1 MAVLIPF
8 IIVIF
13 KNICYN
19 GYMQDKNYLD
29 LIENGK
35 REQFNKF
42 ASLLTEYNK
51 ICNLTSVTDEKGV
64 KYKHFFDSIVG
75 EKLISHGA
83 SVVEIGSGG
92 GFPSIPL
99 KIVREDLKFTLIE
112 STAKKC
118 RFLTSVVDSL
128 SLNCVQVENIR
139 AEEGAH
145 DKNLREKF
153 DFAVARAV
161 AQLNTLCEYCLPFV
175 RVGGAFIAYKGDA
188 TEEIKCAENAIKIL
202 GGEIEKVIDYS
213 LPEDFGKR
221 KLIVIKKVK
230 PTPHLYPRGQGKER
244 KQPL

>member
-1 MAVLIPF
+1 
-8 IIVIF
+8 
-13 KNICYN
+13 
-19 GYMQDKNYLD
+19 MQEDKYLD
-29 LIENGK
+29 LIKNGFK
-35 REQFNKF
+35 AEFDKF
-42 ASLLTEYNK
+42 SFLLTEYNK

-64 KYKHFFDSIVG
+64 AYKHFYDSIVG
-75 EKLISHGA
+75 EKLISNGA

-99 KIVREDLKFTLIE
+99 KIVRDDIKFTLIE

-118 RFLTSVVDSL
+118 RFLRSVVDNL
-128 SLNCVQVENIR
+128 SLKCVKVLNIR
-139 AEEGAH
+139 AEDGAH

-175 RVGGAFIAYKGDA
+175 KVGGSFIAYKGDA
-188 TEEIKCAENAIKIL
+188 EEEIKSAENAVKLL
-202 GGEIEKVIDYS
+202 GGQIDNIIDYS

-221 KLIVIKKVK
+221 KLIVIKKIK
-230 PTPHLYPRGQGKER
+230 STPSVYPRGQGKER

>member
-1 MAVLIPF
+1 MLTAF
-8 IIVIF
+8 IIEIF

-19 GYMQDKNYLD
+19 RAMQEEKYLD
-29 LIENGK
+29 LIENGCGG
-35 REQFNKF
+35 QFNKF
-42 ASLLTEYNK
+42 ATLLTEHNK

-64 KYKHFFDSIVG
+64 KYKHFYDSIIG

-99 KIVREDLKFTLIE
+99 KIVRDDLKFTLIE

-118 RFLTSVVDSL
+118 RFLENVVDSL
-128 SLNCVQVENIR
+128 SMGCVQVLNIR

-161 AQLNTLCEYCLPFV
+161 AQLNTLCEYCLPYV
-175 RVGGAFIAYKGDA
+175 KVGGAFIAYKGDA
-188 TEEIKCAENAIKIL
+188 AEEIRAAGKAIEIL
-202 GGEIEKVIDYS
+202 GGAIEEVLS
-213 LPEDFGKR
+213 
-221 KLIVIKKVK
+221 
-230 PTPHLYPRGQGKER
+230 
-244 KQPL
+244 

>member
-1 MAVLIPF
+1 MLTAF
-8 IIVIF
+8 IIEIF

-19 GYMQDKNYLD
+19 GNMQEEKYLG
-29 LIENGK
+29 LIENGCG
-35 REQFNKF
+35 EQFNRF
-42 ASLLTEYNK
+42 ASLLTEHNK

-64 KYKHFFDSIVG
+64 RYKHFYDSIFG
-75 EKLISHGA
+75 EKFISNGA

-99 KIVREDLKFTLIE
+99 KIVRDDLKFTLIE
-112 STAKKC
+112 ATAKKC
-118 RFLTSVVDSL
+118 RFLESVVDSL
-128 SLNCVQVENIR
+128 SLNCVQVLNIR

-145 DKNLREKF
+145 NKNLREKF

-161 AQLNTLCEYCLPFV
+161 AQLNTLCEYCLPYV

-188 TEEIKCAENAIKIL
+188 AEEVKSAGNAIKLL
-202 GGEIEKVIDYS
+202 GGEIEDIVSYS

-221 KLIVIKKVK
+221 SLIVIRKIK
-230 PTPHLYPRGQGKER
+230 PTPPLYPRGQGKER